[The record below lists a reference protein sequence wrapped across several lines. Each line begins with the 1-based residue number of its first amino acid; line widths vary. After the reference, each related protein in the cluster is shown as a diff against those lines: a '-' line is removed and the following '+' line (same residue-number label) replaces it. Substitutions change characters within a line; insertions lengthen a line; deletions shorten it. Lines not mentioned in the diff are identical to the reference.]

1 MKKTLFLLA
10 AFMLSA
16 SVLAAADE
24 AAVRVYVLKHK
35 RIEEAALL
43 IRPHL
48 SDSASITLTQ
58 RLNAMTVTDRPEKL
72 DQVGKVLAAFD
83 TPPRGFT
90 FAVKLVRARA
100 DVPEGSIARE
110 IGGLGAKLK
119 SMFQFNDYALIDS
132 VVLRTAEGGRVDTQ
146 FGEEYTLSFTV
157 RTAGAGNELLLS
169 PFTLSKV
176 YKSGERSAVFL
187 RPLYRSSMPV
197 TLSQT
202 LVVGASREEKSKSA
216 LILILHAQELPRG
229 DAETGADG
237 PKAASKTDVSKSAK
251 PDVPDKNKPKPEP
264 KP

>member
-10 AFMLSA
+10 AFILSA
-16 SVLAAADE
+16 SVLPAADE

-35 RIEEAALL
+35 RVEEAALL

-72 DQVGKVLAAFD
+72 DQIGKVLAAFD

-132 VVLRTAEGGRVDTQ
+132 VVLRAAEGGTGRHAVRRGVHALLHGPHRGRRQRAPAFALQPLQGLQVRRAERRVRCVP
-146 FGEEYTLSFTV
+146 S
-157 RTAGAGNELLLS
+157 TA
-169 PFTLSKV
+169 
-176 YKSGERSAVFL
+176 
-187 RPLYRSSMPV
+187 
-197 TLSQT
+197 
-202 LVVGASREEKSKSA
+202 
-216 LILILHAQELPRG
+216 PRC
-229 DAETGADG
+229 
-237 PKAASKTDVSKSAK
+237 P
-251 PDVPDKNKPKPEP
+251 
-264 KP
+264 

>member
-1 MKKTLFLLA
+1 VKKTLILFA
-10 AFMLSA
+10 AFVLSA
-16 SVLAAADE
+16 SALLAADE

-35 RIEEAALL
+35 RVEEAALL

-58 RLNAMTVTDRPEKL
+58 RLNAMTVTDRVEKL
-72 DQVGKVLAAFD
+72 DQIGKVLSAFD

-132 VVLRTAEGGRVDTQ
+132 VVLRASEGGRVDTQ
-146 FGEEYTLSFTV
+146 FGGEYLLSFTV
-157 RTAGAGNELLLS
+157 RPAGAGNELLLA
-169 PFTLSKV
+169 PFSLSKI
-176 YKSGERSAVFL
+176 YKKTGERPAAIL

-202 LVVGASREEKSKSA
+202 LVIGASREEKSKSA
-216 LILILHAQELPRG
+216 LILILHAQELPSG
-229 DAETGADG
+229 DAIEKGPAGA
-237 PKAASKTDVSKSAK
+237 KAADKGGKK
-251 PDVPDKNKPKPEP
+251 P
-264 KP
+264 